1 MASADFFPHT
11 QDQLAELVSE
21 VLKVAR
27 QRGASDCA
35 AEVSEGSGLS
45 VSVRKGQ
52 VETIEQNRDKGLG
65 VTVYLGQRKGHA
77 STSDFSRKALHDTV
91 QAALDIARYT
101 AEDECAGLP
110 DADVI
115 ERAPRDLDLF
125 HPWPI
130 QAPEAIALA
139 RRAEASAF
147 AVAPAISNS
156 EGASVTAQHSQFM
169 LANSRGFLGGYP
181 YSRHSL
187 WVAPIAKQ
195 GQDMQRDDWYSSE
208 RDSARLAD
216 PEALGRYAAQ
226 RALARLGARKLS
238 TRTCPVLFEAPL
250 ATGLLGALVQAL
262 SGGALYRRSSFLL
275 DSLGQQVLAS
285 HVNLEENPNLRG
297 ASGSAPFDEE
307 GVRTQARQVV
317 RRGVI
322 QGYFLS
328 SYSAR
333 KLGMKT
339 TGNAGGSHNLRLSS
353 ESTAPGD
360 DFAAMLKRMGTGL
373 LVTELMGQGVNY
385 VTGDY
390 SRGASG
396 YWVENGVIAY
406 PVEEVTIAGNLKQM
420 LQQIVAIG
428 SDEIVRGTKKTGS
441 ILIESM
447 TLAGN

>member
-353 ESTAPGD
+353 EMTAPGD

>member
-130 QAPEAIALA
+130 QATEAIALA

-147 AVAPAISNS
+147 AVASAISNS

-216 PEALGRYAAQ
+216 PEVLGRYAAQ

-353 ESTAPGD
+353 EMTAPGD